1 VGAKRCVPRDDAA
14 AMAERLSAL
23 WSDPAR
29 RKAEGDEL
37 IARVRERYSRERYTG
52 ALLELYERP

>member
-1 VGAKRCVPRDDAA
+1 
-14 AMAERLSAL
+14 MAERLREL
-23 WSDPAR
+23 WAEPAR

-52 ALLELYERP
+52 ALLQLYERP